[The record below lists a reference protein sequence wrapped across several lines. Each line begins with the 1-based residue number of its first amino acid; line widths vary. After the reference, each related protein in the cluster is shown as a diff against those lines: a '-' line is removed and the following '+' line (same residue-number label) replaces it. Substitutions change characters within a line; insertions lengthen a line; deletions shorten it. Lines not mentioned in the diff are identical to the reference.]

1 MAHYRGSWRGRG
13 GGPARRPIP
22 KQNFPPPP
30 IGPLIDFIDSETLET
45 YEDLEGKGPVRI
57 TDVALVASYNWADK
71 KQPEI
76 LVPGKTRSH
85 DGRDQAHV
93 VGKPPRWTP
102 QSSVKL
108 REDDPYRKYYLDI
121 NLASYPKHALEAVAE
136 AVMTMDP
143 STPKIQL
150 YACAST
156 MNNLLQFCKG
166 ESDRKFRMFVERMG
180 DTVHLIRRQNSPL
193 ELLPGEIYG
202 YGHTFP
208 EAYTTW
214 DADVKQCKSHQ
225 RIIRYKL
232 GDLNMML
239 RFEGDGFVADSKP
252 AKRTSYDR
260 DIDSLLG
267 SLNVSPST
275 SSGVESSRLAV
286 RKAGESIPQGQVFEI
301 RTRTARARD
310 RDIIGEE
317 LPRLWLRQLDKFVL
331 AFHERGRFDEDD
343 VKLHSIRPRLD
354 EWEEGNQAPIKRLRA
369 LLREIIDQ
377 VKEQPSGRMEL
388 VSEGLGMIQI
398 CEQCADAER
407 PLSDDAQE
415 RWEKWLARMK

>member
-76 LVPGKTRSH
+76 LVPGK
-85 DGRDQAHV
+85 
-93 VGKPPRWTP
+93 PPRWTP

-143 STPKIQL
+143 SIPKIQL

-202 YGHTFP
+202 CGHTFP

-214 DADVKQCKSHQ
+214 DTDVKQCKSHQ

-252 AKRTSYDR
+252 AKRTSDDR

-267 SLNVSPST
+267 SLDVSPST
-275 SSGVESSRLAV
+275 SSGIESSRLAV